1 MIFALHS
8 NLNLFFSIYSFSYLL
23 SNLRSFGDFIAPVWI
38 SLKTAIAATIITFGL
53 GVMAAWWMKNYR
65 GKAKGIVE
73 GIFTAPLVLPPTVVG
88 FMLLLLLGRNGVIG
102 QFLDLLGIRVIFTW
116 YATVIAAV
124 VVAFPLMYKSALAA
138 FQQSDRHNLIACA
151 RTLGASE
158 TTIFRRIILPLAKP
172 GLIAGVLLAFA
183 RALGEFGATL
193 MLAGSIPG
201 KTQTIP
207 IAIFFA
213 AESGAMDRALALVII
228 LLVISLGVIVG
239 VNYVDRENR
248 IKSKNRGYQ
257 QQSIAPSP
265 SRDIKPRGILEV
277 DIQKQLPS
285 FLLDITFKVDSERPL
300 GILGT
305 SGAGKTTL
313 LRCIAGLETPDRGRI
328 ILNGTILYDSA
339 KKINL
344 PPQKRAVGFLFQDY
358 ALFPHLS
365 VADNIA
371 FGMPVARLPCAIEQE
386 VVHQLKQMN
395 LTGISD
401 RLTTQLSGG
410 EKQRVALARAL
421 ASNPSITLLDEPFS
435 ALDSNLKA
443 QLLKLWQRRL
453 SDYSGL
459 TVYVTHNLSEAYR
472 LCPQLLIIDRGV
484 AIACGTREDILY
496 RPPNFKTAQIIG
508 CNNFSTAKKT
518 TPRTIT
524 AIDWQCDL
532 QVSEIPN
539 NIDRVAIHSHSIIFT
554 QTKGEINTFPVWL
567 TTFSFLPHRVTLYL
581 KLHSSAN
588 SLEDYSL
595 TAEVSL
601 DRWQQLQQYS
611 LPWYIQIP
619 PSKIIVLES

>member
-1 MIFALHS
+1 M
-8 NLNLFFSIYSFSYLL
+8 SIYLFSDLL
-23 SNLRSFGDFIAPVWI
+23 LRSPFVDVLTPVWI
-38 SLKTAIAATIITFGL
+38 SVKTAIAATIITFCL
-53 GVMAAWWMKNYR
+53 GIIAAWWMKNYR
-65 GKAKGIVE
+65 GRAKGIIE

-88 FMLLLLLGRNGVIG
+88 FLLLLVLGRNGAIG

-158 TTIFRRIILPLAKP
+158 KTIFWRIILPLAKP
-172 GLIAGVLLAFA
+172 GLIAGILLTFA

-213 AESGAMDRALALVII
+213 AESGAMDRALGLVII
-228 LLVISLGVIVG
+228 LLVISLGVILG
-239 VNYVDRENR
+239 VNYVDRGER
-248 IKSKNRGYQ
+248 IRSKNRGYKQ
-257 QQSIAPSP
+257 LSTALSA
-265 SRDIKPRGILEV
+265 SREQREILEV

-285 FLLDITFKVDSERPL
+285 FLLDIAFRVDSKHPL
-300 GILGT
+300 GILGA

-328 ILNGTILYDSA
+328 VLNSRVFYDSA

-371 FGMPVARLPCAIEQE
+371 FGMPKERSPSSISQE
-386 VVHQLKQMN
+386 VVHQLQQMN
-395 LTGISD
+395 LTGMSD

-410 EKQRVALARAL
+410 EQQRVALARVL
-421 ASNPSITLLDEPFS
+421 ASDPDITLLDEPFS

-443 QLLKLWQRRL
+443 QLLKLWQSL
-453 SDYSGL
+453 LAKYSGS
-459 TVYVTHNLSEAYR
+459 TIYVTHNLSEAYR
-472 LCPQLLIIDRGV
+472 LCPQLLIIDRGL
-484 AIACGTREDILY
+484 AIACGRREDILY
-496 RPPNFKTAQIIG
+496 HPPNLQTAKIIG
-508 CNNFSTAKKT
+508 CNNISVAKAIA
-518 TPRTIT
+518 PLTIR
-524 AIDWQCDL
+524 AVDWQCDL
-532 QVSEIPN
+532 QVTEIPN
-539 NIDRVAIHSHSIIFT
+539 KIEWVAIHSHEIIVT
-554 QTKGEINTFPVWL
+554 QTKQKINTFPVWL
-567 TTFSFLPHRVTLYL
+567 TTCDRLPHRITLYL
-581 KLHSSAN
+581 KLHSSPN
-588 SLEDYSL
+588 SLEDYNLS
-595 TAEVSL
+595 AEVSL
-601 DRWQQLQQYS
+601 DRWQQLQQHS
-611 LPWYIQIP
+611 LPWYIQLL
-619 PSKIIVLES
+619 PSKIIVLGS

>member
-1 MIFALHS
+1 MHFDLSWHFC
-8 NLNLFFSIYSFSYLL
+8 NQLVLYLPL
-23 SNLRSFGDFIAPVWI
+23 SNRASFLGFITPVWI
-38 SLKTAIAATIITFGL
+38 SLKTAIAATTITFCL
-53 GVMAAWWMKNYR
+53 GVTAAWWMKNYR
-65 GKAKGIVE
+65 GRAKGIIE

-88 FMLLLLLGRNGVIG
+88 FLLLLMLGRNGAIG

-158 TTIFRRIILPLAKP
+158 TTIFWRIILPLAKP
-172 GLIAGVLLAFA
+172 GLIAGILLTFA

-213 AESGAMDRALALVII
+213 AESGAMDRALGLVII

-239 VNYVDRENR
+239 VNYVDRGER
-248 IKSKNRGYQ
+248 IRSKNRGYKQ
-257 QQSIAPSP
+257 LPTTLSP
-265 SRDIKPRGILEV
+265 SRDRVRRILEV
-277 DIQKQLPS
+277 DIQKQLPN
-285 FLLDITFKVDSERPL
+285 FLLDITFKVDSEHPL
-300 GILGT
+300 GILGS

-328 ILNGTILYDSA
+328 VLDGKILYDSA

-344 PPQKRAVGFLFQDY
+344 PPQKRAVGFVFQDY

-371 FGMPVARLPCAIEQE
+371 FGMPKERSPSVISQD
-386 VVHQLKQMN
+386 VVHQLQQMN
-395 LTGISD
+395 LSRMSD
-401 RLTTQLSGG
+401 RMTTQLSGG
-410 EKQRVALARAL
+410 EQQRVALARVL
-421 ASNPSITLLDEPFS
+421 ASNPDITLLDEPFS
-435 ALDSNLKA
+435 ALDSNLKT
-443 QLLKLWQRRL
+443 QLLKLWQKLL
-453 SDYSGL
+453 SNYSGL

-472 LCPQLLIIDRGV
+472 LCPQLLIVDRGK
-484 AIACGTREDILY
+484 AIACGKREDILY
-496 RPPNFKTAQIIG
+496 RPPNLQTAKIIG
-508 CNNFSTAKKT
+508 CNNISAAKKIA
-518 TPRTIT
+518 PKTIT

-532 QVSEIPN
+532 QIPETTK
-539 NIDRVAIHSHSIIFT
+539 NIQHIAIHSHSIIFT
-554 QTKGEINTFPVWL
+554 QDKQNINTFPVWL
-567 TTFSFLPHRVTLYL
+567 ATSTQIPHQVTLYL
-581 KLHSSAN
+581 KLHSSPIN
-588 SLEDYSL
+588 SDDYNL
-595 TAEVSL
+595 LAEISQSQ
-601 DRWQQLQQYS
+601 WQQLQQQT

-619 PSKIIVLES
+619 PSQIIIFVVHSS

>member
-1 MIFALHS
+1 M
-8 NLNLFFSIYSFSYLL
+8 SIYSFSNLL
-23 SNLRSFGDFIAPVWI
+23 LNRSPFEGVLTPVWI
-38 SLKTAIAATIITFGL
+38 SLKTAIAATIITFCL
-53 GVMAAWWMKNYR
+53 GVTAAWWMKNYH
-65 GKAKGIVE
+65 GSVKGIIE

-88 FMLLLLLGRNGVIG
+88 FLLLLLLGRNGIIG
-102 QFLDLLGIRVIFTW
+102 RFLDLLGIRVIFTW

-138 FQQSDRHNLIACA
+138 FQQSDRHNLVACA

-158 TTIFRRIILPLAKP
+158 ATIFWRVILPLAKP
-172 GLIAGVLLAFA
+172 GLIAGILLAFA

-213 AESGAMDRALALVII
+213 AESGAMDRALGLVII

-239 VNYVDRENR
+239 VNYVDTGKIR
-248 IKSKNRGYQ
+248 SKNRGYKLPLLSSGKQ
-257 QQSIAPSP
+257 
-265 SRDIKPRGILEV
+265 RGILEV

-285 FLLDITFKVDSERPL
+285 FLLDITFKVDSDRPL

-313 LRCIAGLETPDRGRI
+313 LRCIAGLETPDRGLIVLDGR
-328 ILNGTILYDSA
+328 TLYDSA
-339 KKINL
+339 KGIDL

-371 FGMPVARLPCAIEQE
+371 FGMPVARSPEAIIQE
-386 VVHQLKQMN
+386 VAKQLQQMN
-395 LTGISD
+395 LTSMSD
-401 RLTTQLSGG
+401 RLPNQLSGG
-410 EKQRVALARAL
+410 EQQRVALARVL
-421 ASNPSITLLDEPFS
+421 ASKPELTLLDEPFS
-435 ALDSNLKA
+435 ALDSNLKT
-443 QLLKLWQRRL
+443 QLLKLWQKLL
-453 SDYSGL
+453 SNYSGS
-459 TVYVTHNLSEAYR
+459 TIYVTHNLSEAYR

-484 AIACGTREDILY
+484 AIACGQREDILY
-496 RPPNFKTAQIIG
+496 RPPNFGAAKIIG
-508 CNNFSTAKKT
+508 CNISAAKKIAPQT
-518 TPRTIT
+518 TR

-532 QVSEIPN
+532 QVSEIPE
-539 NIDRVAIHSHSIIFT
+539 NIKQVAIHSRSIIFT
-554 QTKGEINTFPVWL
+554 RAKEINTFAVWL
-567 TTFSFLPHRVTLYL
+567 TTYDLLPHRVTLYL

-595 TAEVSL
+595 LAEVSL
-601 DRWQQLQQYS
+601 ERWQQLQQHP
-611 LPWYIQIP
+611 LPWYIQLP
-619 PSKIIVLES
+619 PSKIIVLDS